1 VSRSEATDNEQ
12 NATRE
17 TLCIQATTDTYVLR
31 YEKLAHDRQLAI
43 DFVGRGELR
52 IAAQHAQT
60 RVNFSQPASGKL
72 KLTVATGDQTQVVE
86 GSTLWHLLI
95 AEPTLCETH
104 LLPLL
109 DLLNGDWQLRQQV
122 HAVELQLLANAGEET
137 RLSQETVEQL
147 VEKLGES
154 SFAVRQ
160 AAYRELISQGPAVL
174 PHLAT
179 LTAQGLDAE
188 QRARLADV
196 RDTFAYSSAD
206 TTERITAW
214 LSADRE
220 AWQALAHRHDPKIRE
235 VAERELQRL
244 K

>member
-1 VSRSEATDNEQ
+1 
-12 NATRE
+12 
-17 TLCIQATTDTYVLR
+17 
-31 YEKLAHDRQLAI
+31 
-43 DFVGRGELR
+43 
-52 IAAQHAQT
+52 
-60 RVNFSQPASGKL
+60 
-72 KLTVATGDQTQVVE
+72 
-86 GSTLWHLLI
+86 
-95 AEPTLCETH
+95 
-104 LLPLL
+104 LPLL
-109 DLLNGDWQLRQQV
+109 DLLNGDWQLQQQV
-122 HAVELQLLANAGEET
+122 HAVERQLLANAGEEAHV
-137 RLSQETVEQL
+137 SQETVEHL

-179 LTAQGLDAE
+179 LKGQGLDAE

-206 TTERITAW
+206 TTERITAC
-214 LSADRE
+214 LSE

-235 VAERELQRL
+235 VAERKLQRL